1 MAAVRSSKLLHK
13 CVASPTGKH
22 SASVIFLHGSGVY
35 ILQWSLS
42 WVKEVSLPDLAFPH
56 IRVVYPTALARP
68 YTPMRGGGV
77 LSNVWFDL
85 YKISRDCLEHLESI
99 DRPNGPSTMT
109 CSVLSCSSSKG
120 GFSMGGAMALHLV
133 CRYHRGIAGVLLCP
147 AVEERARAGSPLPE
161 LFQGHGTGDEL
172 VFHKWG
178 GETTAVLKKAGMTTT
193 LHSFQG
199 LQHQLFRP
207 EIELLRSWILT
218 KLLPDPHQAA
228 PGSSPSC
235 SRILTKL
242 LPDPHQAAPGSSPSC
257 SRTV

>member
-22 SASVIFLHGSGVY
+22 SASVIFLHGSGDTG
-35 ILQWSLS
+35 Q
-42 WVKEVSLPDLAFPH
+42 
-56 IRVVYPTALARP
+56 VVYPTALARP

-99 DRPNGPSTMT
+99 DAMANSLGARPNGPSTMT

-207 EIELLRSWILT
+207 EIELL
-218 KLLPDPHQAA
+218 
-228 PGSSPSC
+228 C

-242 LPDPHQAAPGSSPSC
+242 LPDSLDASGQ
-257 SRTV
+257 

>member
-22 SASVIFLHGSGVY
+22 SASVIFLHGSGDTG
-35 ILQWSLS
+35 Q
-42 WVKEVSLPDLAFPH
+42 
-56 IRVVYPTALARP
+56 VVYPTAL
-68 YTPMRGGGV
+68 
-77 LSNVWFDL
+77 
-85 YKISRDCLEHLESI
+85 HLESI
-99 DRPNGPSTMT
+99 DAMANSLGAVIQAEVRAGVPKHRMII
-109 CSVLSCSSSKG
+109 G

-133 CRYHRGIAGVLLCP
+133 CRYHRGVAGVFALSSFLNKDCSISGKGGSHW
-147 AVEERARAGSPLPE
+147 AVEERAGAGSPLPE

-207 EIELLRSWILT
+207 EIELL
-218 KLLPDPHQAA
+218 
-228 PGSSPSC
+228 C

-242 LPDPHQAAPGSSPSC
+242 LPDSLDASGQ
-257 SRTV
+257 